1 MQMMK
6 KIMVKKSY
14 FRLENH
20 EGKYSTKTLKSQYLF
35 KKYSLSLLF

>member
-14 FRLENH
+14 FRLENNTD
-20 EGKYSTKTLKSQYLF
+20 KYSIKTLKS
-35 KKYSLSLLF
+35 